1 MLVTSFGMLVK
12 IHEVRF
18 ESDLSTYLLFSEK
31 KIRLEITF
39 TDFRQDMRDKN
50 LRRKNKQ
57 TKINVFY
64 SLFHQTAVTSTSSD
78 IIRELKQLRR
88 RRQLFTCLTRFSTF
102 WRPLHDYDVKPP
114 NLTFYGGRGHTTT
127 NFPSSSWTWIKS
139 SRIQLYLTYWAGPN

>member
-1 MLVTSFGMLVK
+1 MLVTSFGMLVN

-31 KIRLEITF
+31 KKIRREIKF

-57 TKINVFY
+57 TKVKVYY

-78 IIRELKQLRR
+78 IIRELKKLRR
-88 RRQLFTCLTRFSTF
+88 RREL
-102 WRPLHDYDVKPP
+102 
-114 NLTFYGGRGHTTT
+114 
-127 NFPSSSWTWIKS
+127 
-139 SRIQLYLTYWAGPN
+139 

>member
-1 MLVTSFGMLVK
+1 MLVTSFGMLVN

-31 KIRLEITF
+31 KKKKIRREIKF

-57 TKINVFY
+57 TKVKVYY

-78 IIRELKQLRR
+78 IIRELKKLRR
-88 RRQLFTCLTRFSTF
+88 RRQL
-102 WRPLHDYDVKPP
+102 
-114 NLTFYGGRGHTTT
+114 
-127 NFPSSSWTWIKS
+127 
-139 SRIQLYLTYWAGPN
+139 